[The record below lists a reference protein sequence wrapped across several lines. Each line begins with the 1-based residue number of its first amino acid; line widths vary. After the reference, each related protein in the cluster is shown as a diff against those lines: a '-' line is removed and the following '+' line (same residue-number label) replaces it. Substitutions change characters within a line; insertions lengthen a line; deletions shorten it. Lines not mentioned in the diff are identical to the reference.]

1 VFGRCASAGKIVGSA
16 GTEALAVCLW
26 VIAGALAT
34 ATPVAAGEDDRPSW
48 REVWKWREAWSGV
61 DASRDNWLVYSGMTL
76 APFSHIHEP
85 GLRFKFAGGYGHY
98 SYSGDRSTTPIP
110 DVTNFDAQTYFGEA
124 LVGYLERWGP
134 LTAKAY
140 GGVAMIGHA
149 ISPFDPENVVFG
161 DEFGF
166 KGVLELWLDI
176 GSSGYAALD
185 LSWNT
190 AHDTRA
196 ARSRLGLR
204 ATPSLSAGLE
214 AWLDLNAQSDCD
226 LGWDNSA
233 ACGDGLATGDENT
246 ELLDYTRAGVFMR
259 YEWDGGE
266 VSLSGGVS
274 GGSFMNSGDAS
285 PEPYGTVNWITQF

>member
-1 VFGRCASAGKIVGSA
+1 VFGRRESAGNVVGSA

-26 VIAGALAT
+26 VISGALLIVTPATAGA
-34 ATPVAAGEDDRPSW
+34 DDRPSW
-48 REVWKWREAWSGV
+48 REVWKWRETWSGV

-85 GLRFKFAGGYGHY
+85 GLRFKFAGGYGQY
-98 SYSGDRSTTPIP
+98 SYAGDRSTTPIP
-110 DVTNFDAQTYFGEA
+110 DVTTFDAQTYFAEA

-176 GSSGYAALD
+176 GSGGYAALD

-196 ARSRLGLR
+196 ARTRLGMR
-204 ATPSLSAGLE
+204 FNPSLSGGLE

-226 LGWDNSA
+226 LGWDDSA
-233 ACGDGLATGDENT
+233 PCDHLSATGDGGTN
-246 ELLDYTRAGVFMR
+246 LLDYTRAGLFMR

-266 VSLSGGVS
+266 ISVSGGVS
-274 GGSFMNSGDAS
+274 GGSFMNAGDAS